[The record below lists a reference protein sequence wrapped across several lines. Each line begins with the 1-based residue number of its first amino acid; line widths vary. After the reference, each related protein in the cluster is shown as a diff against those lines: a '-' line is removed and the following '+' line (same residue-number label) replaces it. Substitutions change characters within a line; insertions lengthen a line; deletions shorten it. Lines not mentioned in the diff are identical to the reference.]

1 MFINYF
7 VLTKCFF
14 PDHIQ
19 TVTHITSHLRY
30 ESKAEKSLNAY
41 NLQRK
46 RAAEGGGQC
55 GEGKK
60 QMSAES
66 SLNKAQ
72 GVKRKAPLANQQAL
86 DKLFSSQPSSKRSPA
101 KLSKPLPFSIATLKQ
116 SLNLLSYQNSSS
128 AQGLRLVNRLASH
141 GAWVVLC
148 GKKLMLLNPFRVEEA
163 LLFKRLLEN
172 NILPTVRLQTP
183 VQLTDG

>member
-1 MFINYF
+1 
-7 VLTKCFF
+7 
-14 PDHIQ
+14 
-19 TVTHITSHLRY
+19 
-30 ESKAEKSLNAY
+30 
-41 NLQRK
+41 
-46 RAAEGGGQC
+46 
-55 GEGKK
+55 
-60 QMSAES
+60 MSAAES

-72 GVKRKAPLANQQAL
+72 GVKRKFPLANQQAL

-116 SLNLLSYQNSSS
+116 SLNLLSYQNRSS

-148 GKKLMLLNPFRVEEA
+148 GRKLMLLNPFRVEEA

-183 VQLTDG
+183 VQLTDGVLGGPEYMDVLLNMEKDSACFNGDIYFTDPRLVANGFEIKMIPGNAQRL